1 MEYGR
6 KEEEERAVNQKT
18 IADIQRRRE
27 DKQLYINESKRGKIP
42 TPMNL

>member
-27 DKQLYINESKRGKIP
+27 DKQLYINESKSGKIP
-42 TPMNL
+42 APMNL